1 MNSGQYVFYQL
12 LQFPDRYEFKKCVKR
27 YNGDFRVRELTCWNQ
42 FVQLFFGQITGRNG
56 LRDIH
61 TCLKAHRSSL
71 YHLGIR
77 QLASFSALARANESR
92 DSRIFSD
99 FGQFLI
105 KKVSPLYSDDKI
117 LDLDVDNPIFALDS
131 TTICVSIKL
140 WKWARGK
147 RSKGAVKVHTLMDL
161 RGNIPTFIHIT
172 DGKIHDVNTLDLID
186 ITANAIYV
194 MDRAYVDFA
203 RLYLIDQSD
212 SYFVVRAKKN
222 LLFDVVYSMP
232 VDTENTNVLSD
243 QKILLTGV
251 DTKDFYSKYLRRVT
265 YYDQEKKLTLIF
277 LTNNF
282 YECAEDIAQIY
293 RKRWQ
298 IEVFFK
304 WIKQNLQI
312 KTLWGR
318 SENAVNTHVWIAV
331 ITYLTVA
338 YIKKQLKCN
347 LSIYEM
353 MQIFSVSCF
362 SKTPITQLLSESH
375 LKQNVNELNLFSY
388 SKF

>member
-1 MNSGQYVFYQL
+1 MNSGQYVFSQIVG
-12 LQFPDRYEFKKCVKR
+12 FMNVYEFNKCVNR
-27 YNGDFRVRELTCWNQ
+27 YQGNKGIRDLNCWSQ
-42 FVQLFFGQITGRNG
+42 FLHLFFGQLTGRNG
-56 LRDIH
+56 LRDIC
-61 TCLKAHRSSL
+61 TCLKAHQSSL

-77 QLASFSALARANESR
+77 QTVSFQGLALANERR

-99 FGQFLI
+99 FGQFMI
-105 KKVSPLYSDDKI
+105 NKVSPLYANDKI
-117 LDLDVDNPIFALDS
+117 PDLDLNNPIFALDS
-131 TTICVSIKL
+131 TTISVSIKL
-140 WKWARGK
+140 MKWARGK
-147 RSKGAVKVHTLMDL
+147 RSKGAVKIHTLMDL

-194 MDRAYVDFA
+194 MDRAYVDFS

-222 LLFDVVYSMP
+222 LLFDIIYSMP
-232 VDTENTNVLSD
+232 VGTGNTNVLSD

-251 DTKDFYSKYLRRVT
+251 DTQSFYSKFLRRVT
-265 YYDQEKKLTLIF
+265 YYDQEKKLVLTF

-282 YECAEDIAQIY
+282 YEDAEDIAQIY

-318 SENAVNTHVWIAV
+318 SENAVNTHVWIAI

-338 YIKKQLKCN
+338 YIKKQLKSN

-362 SKTPITQLLSESH
+362 SKTPLTQLLSESFP
-375 LKQNVNELNLFSY
+375 KQNVNELNLFTY
-388 SKF
+388 V